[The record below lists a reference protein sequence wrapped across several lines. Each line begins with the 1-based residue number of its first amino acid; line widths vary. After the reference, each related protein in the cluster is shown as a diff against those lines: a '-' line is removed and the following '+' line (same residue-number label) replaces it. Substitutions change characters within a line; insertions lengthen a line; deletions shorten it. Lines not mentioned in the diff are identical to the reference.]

1 MISQVLIDTVC
12 HNFDLSSIKHTGD
25 KMKIKQGVFNRN
37 GLELNSVEIELEGT
51 TLIMLE
57 GYGAF
62 FMCGALDVDI
72 YGDREVLCG
81 KAVKV
86 KTLDDLFNATVFDS
100 TKYAKS
106 LGIVPGLKVYEA
118 FEKIRLAL

>member
-1 MISQVLIDTVC
+1 
-12 HNFDLSSIKHTGD
+12 
-25 KMKIKQGVFNRN
+25 MKIKQGVFNRN

-72 YGDREVLCG
+72 YKDREVLCG

-86 KTLDDLFNATVFDS
+86 KTLDDLFNATIFDS

>member
-1 MISQVLIDTVC
+1 
-12 HNFDLSSIKHTGD
+12 
-25 KMKIKQGVFNRN
+25 MKIKQGVFNRR
-37 GLELNSVEIELEGT
+37 GLELNSLEVELDGT
-51 TLIMLE
+51 TLLLLE

-72 YGDREVLCG
+72 YQEREVLCG

-86 KTLDDLFNATVFDS
+86 KTLEELFNATIFDS

-106 LGIVPGLKVYEA
+106 QGIVPGLTVYEA
-118 FEKIRLAL
+118 FEKIRLAS

>member
-1 MISQVLIDTVC
+1 MFHKIGNNC
-12 HNFDLSSIKHTGD
+12 IKHSGD
-25 KMKIKQGVFNRN
+25 RMKIKQGVFNRN

-62 FMCGALDVDI
+62 FMCGALDVEI
-72 YGDREVLCG
+72 YGDREVICG

-86 KTLDDLFNATVFDS
+86 KTLEHLFNATVYD
-100 TKYAKS
+100 TTRYAKS

-118 FEKIRLAL
+118 FEKIRLAR

>member
-1 MISQVLIDTVC
+1 MQYSYVC
-12 HNFDLSSIKHTGD
+12 HKLEYPCIKHNGD
-25 KMKIKQGVFNRN
+25 IMKIKQGVYSKN
-37 GLELNSVEIELEGT
+37 GLELNSLEVELEGT

-72 YGDREVLCG
+72 YGDREVVCG

-118 FEKIRLAL
+118 FEKIRLAR

>member
-1 MISQVLIDTVC
+1 ML
-12 HNFDLSSIKHTGD
+12 
-25 KMKIKQGVFNRN
+25 IKQGVFRRN
-37 GLELNSVEIELEGT
+37 ELELNSVEIELEGT

-62 FMCGALDVDI
+62 FMCGALDVEI
-72 YGDREVLCG
+72 YGDREVICG

-86 KTLDDLFNATVFDS
+86 KTLEDLFNATLFDC

-106 LGIVPGLKVYEA
+106 LGIVPGLRVYEA
-118 FEKIRLAL
+118 FEKIRLAR